1 MMTTHD
7 NRLPWVCGASGGF
20 IGGIFALMLL
30 TGYAA
35 PAQDSSHSAAG
46 IVRAQEFQLVDQ
58 SGHARAL
65 LAFSA
70 EGHPSLTMLDRTGT
84 RIVWLGLSDDSGLAI
99 HDVDGKTRLVLSLDR
114 SGEPSLVVRDRQHK
128 MRPFRLE

>member
-1 MMTTHD
+1 MTTHD
-7 NRLPWVCGASGGF
+7 HRRQWVFGATGGF
-20 IGGIFALMLL
+20 VGGIVALLLL
-30 TGYAA
+30 TGYAVR
-35 PAQDSSHSAAG
+35 AQDSSHSASG

-70 EGHPSLTMLDRTGT
+70 EGHPSLTMLDRNGT

-114 SGEPSLVVRDRQHK
+114 SGEPSLVVRDRNHK
-128 MRPFRLE
+128 TRSFRPE